1 MEDTCTMAPRVG
13 AFHDGELEGEA
24 RTLVE
29 EHLATCA
36 TCQTELASL
45 RRMSALFDQA
55 PVAAL
60 GAKEVREV
68 RNRAEA
74 MVADPLPLGF
84 IGGLLAA
91 AASIV
96 IVCGAWWGELPSP
109 AGTSPSAPLAFRQME
124 PWEQVALS
132 PWRTRFEFREDGT
145 AVAAADEQLAD
156 WMLSGLSGGGGEGL
170 H

>member
-24 RTLVE
+24 RTRVE

-36 TCQTELASL
+36 TCQSELASL
-45 RRMSALFDQA
+45 RRISALFDQA

-60 GAKEVREV
+60 GADEVREV

-74 MVADPLPLGF
+74 MADAPLPLGF

-96 IVCGAWWGELPSP
+96 IVCGAWWG
-109 AGTSPSAPLAFRQME
+109 
-124 PWEQVALS
+124 
-132 PWRTRFEFREDGT
+132 
-145 AVAAADEQLAD
+145 
-156 WMLSGLSGGGGEGL
+156 
-170 H
+170 